1 MAKAAAS
8 GTSKASSPRGGG
20 YDPVRTRAALLE
32 SALDLFGNK
41 GFAGTSLDEITSRA
55 GVTKGA
61 FYHHFQSKEDLLR
74 LIHDEFVDYEL
85 VAMRRTLASTN
96 DPAEQLVELLREFM
110 RSVELYRDNVRVF
123 FQERRYLTGDRFAA
137 VKAKRDEFDQM
148 FYGVIRRGV
157 EQGMFRRDIDPRVA
171 SFGILGMC
179 GWSHHWFEPGGRQTS
194 TQVADVFA
202 EMVLAGL
209 RAD

>member
-8 GTSKASSPRGGG
+8 RATKESSPRGG
-20 YDPVRTRAALLE
+20 YDPVRTRAAILA
-32 SALDLFGNK
+32 SALDLFGEQ

-61 FYHHFQSKEDLLR
+61 FYHHFESKENLLR

-85 VAMRRTLASTN
+85 VALRRTLASTT
-96 DPAEQLVELLREFM
+96 DPAEQLRELLREFM

-137 VKAKRDEFDQM
+137 VKAKRDEFDQL
-148 FYGVIRRGV
+148 FFGVIRRGV
-157 EQGMFRRDIDPRVA
+157 EQGVFRSDLDTRIA
-171 SFGILGMC
+171 GFGILGMC
-179 GWSHHWFEPGGRQTS
+179 GWAHHWFEPSGRQS
-194 TQVADVFA
+194 SVQVADVFA
-202 EMVLAGL
+202 EMVLAGI
-209 RAD
+209 RAR